1 MPNDTFRAVQNFFRN
16 VMNSKLAYLVT
27 RNGILS
33 LAETHGSEELASFVR
48 RNFDPV
54 WNWIVENLL

>member
-1 MPNDTFRAVQNFFRN
+1 MTNDTFRAVQNFFRN
-16 VMNSKLAYLVT
+16 IMHSKLAYLVT

-33 LAETHGSEELASFVR
+33 LVETHAPELHPFVV

-54 WNWIVENLL
+54 WNWIVENIL

>member
-16 VMNSKLAYLVT
+16 VMNSRLAHLVT
-27 RNGILS
+27 RNGIIS
-33 LAETHGSEELASFVR
+33 LVESRAPELRPFVE